1 MHESFDFRGGGF
13 GSINEGPNSPGVQA
27 ASAKRI
33 QMLMKMIM
41 YLQAYVQYI
50 ELDKVYL

>member
-13 GSINEGPNSPGVQA
+13 GSINEGPNAPGVQA
-27 ASAKRI
+27 ASSKRI

-41 YLQAYVQYI
+41 YLQAYVI
-50 ELDKVYL
+50 CSL

>member
-13 GSINEGPNSPGVQA
+13 GSINDGPNSPGVQA

-33 QMLMKMIM
+33 QMLMEMIM
-41 YLQAYVQYI
+41 YLQAYVP
-50 ELDKVYL
+50 